1 MKWIIL
7 VYIAMYTPA
16 QEELRYNRLE
26 FPLPTYH
33 HCLQMAR
40 EINSIDHVGYRSR
53 IPFVRS
59 LYWVRINLANKMR
72 ADCVYADP
80 DQPLPDW
87 TDDFLKR
94 LDLDNDTQIY
104 N

>member
-1 MKWIIL
+1 MSD
-7 VYIAMYTPA
+7 T
-16 QEELRYNRLE
+16 
-26 FPLPTYH
+26 
-33 HCLQMAR
+33 LQFHERCAR
-40 EINSIDHVGYRSR
+40 
-53 IPFVRS
+53 PVRS

-94 LDLDNDTQIY
+94 LDINE
-104 N
+104 